1 MVDFLFDD
9 IFSIEKVDPD
19 GKKFDKVSRIVAQS
33 EKHDVLLLLDVNTE
47 IYPMHV
53 KEKFLMVLSP
63 TLEWSGA
70 PVTGKRGQ
78 VEQKS
83 LADKFEYIMHG
94 LLYKMSTASSESSK
108 GKPKA
113 SDEGSKTEV
122 EIHLISGILLSS
134 YKLEVY
140 ASFGGLQM
148 MLKGDPSSCTKFK
161 IDQNLFLL
169 IRKLM

>member
-53 KEKFLMVLSP
+53 KEKFLMVLSR

-108 GKPKA
+108 GNPKA

-122 EIHLISGILLSS
+122 
-134 YKLEVY
+134 KVEVY

>member
-122 EIHLISGILLSS
+122 
-134 YKLEVY
+134 KVEVY

>member
-33 EKHDVLLLLDVNTE
+33 EKHGVLLLLDVNTE
-47 IYPMHV
+47 IYPMHA
-53 KEKFLMVLSP
+53 KDKFLMVLSP

-70 PVTGKRGQ
+70 IATGKRGQ

-94 LLYKMSTASSESSK
+94 LLYKMSTACSESSK

-113 SDEGSKTEV
+113 SDEGSKTDV
-122 EIHLISGILLSS
+122 
-134 YKLEVY
+134 KVEVY

-148 MLKGDPSSCTKFK
+148 MLKGDPSSCTKFT

-169 IRKLM
+169 IRKLI

>member
-70 PVTGKRGQ
+70 PVTGKCGQ

-122 EIHLISGILLSS
+122 
-134 YKLEVY
+134 KVEVY

>member
-63 TLEWSGA
+63 TLEWTGA

-122 EIHLISGILLSS
+122 
-134 YKLEVY
+134 KVEVY